1 MSHSLF
7 PEYGHE
13 NHGQRKEVRR
23 RQNENEC
30 VCRRVQPHGGFVT
43 LIICLDSFHVYRC
56 QEGTKGPLCPAS
68 KESGYQ
74 KCDGV
79 KRIEFL
85 RHGGSDT
92 SASQCHK
99 DSGWAVCEGTVDAL
113 IHLEKGKIALF
124 FSVPTCFFFRCP
136 NMLRKK
142 IPL

>member
-1 MSHSLF
+1 MSPSLS
-7 PEYGHE
+7 PGYGHE
-13 NHGQRKEVRR
+13 SHGQRKEVRG

-43 LIICLDSFHVYRC
+43 LIICLDFFHVYRC

-85 RHGGSDT
+85 TVVLIRQHHSVT
-92 SASQCHK
+92 K
-99 DSGWAVCEGTVDAL
+99 TAVGL
-113 IHLEKGKIALF
+113 
-124 FSVPTCFFFRCP
+124 SVRERM
-136 NMLRKK
+136 ML
-142 IPL
+142 